1 MNFYTI
7 TTEQKNIIY
16 EHLNVI
22 NLTENINIKSYK
34 LSFYLLDLINKIT
47 KDNFVLENNI
57 VQIYKNKFPFYIN
70 NYIKAFI
77 LLDND
82 NSNLIVTKNNIT
94 DYKGLGICIYIK
106 TKYNTKTY
114 DEIISKL

>member
-16 EHLNVI
+16 EHLDAIVSSG
-22 NLTENINIKSYK
+22 NINIESHS
-34 LSFYLLDLINKIT
+34 LSFYLLNLINKTT

-57 VQIYKNKFPFYIN
+57 VQIYKNKFPYYLN
-70 NYIKAFI
+70 NYLKAYI

-82 NSNLIVTKNNIT
+82 NRNLVVTKNNIT
-94 DYKGLGICIYIK
+94 DYRGLGICVYIK